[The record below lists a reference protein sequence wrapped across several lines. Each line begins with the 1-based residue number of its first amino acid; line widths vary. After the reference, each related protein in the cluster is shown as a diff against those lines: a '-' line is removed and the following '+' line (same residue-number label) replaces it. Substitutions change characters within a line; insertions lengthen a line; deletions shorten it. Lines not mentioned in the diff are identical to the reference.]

1 MNIIQVYF
9 YYPEAQKLHK
19 YNSCLAKTYRKFPIE
34 LAFGKGSLACDVDGK
49 MYIDLGSQTG
59 VNIFGAADD
68 IWLSAVTEQACKI
81 PHISNSYISLSQM
94 SLAELLCGRSGAE
107 RVFFSNSGAEANE
120 CAVKAARKYSAQ
132 KYACERSTVVT
143 LKGSFHGRT
152 ISMLSATGQAGFH
165 THFKPLTPGFEY
177 VDPSR
182 PDELFRLCKAGGVCA
197 VMLEC
202 VRGEG
207 GVLPLPYAFA
217 QALKKVTKEND
228 VLLICDEIQC
238 GLGRCGRLFAYENYG
253 FAPDIVT
260 LAKGLGGGLP
270 LGATLFFGKTA
281 DVLGEG
287 DHGSTFG
294 GNACACAG
302 AETVVRRLTD
312 ELFEEVRRKSALA
325 FDALCDA
332 KGIKKVR
339 GEGLMIGIETERPSY
354 EIAKKCAE
362 RGVLLTLAKGCIRL
376 LPALNIPESLL
387 LRGIEIIKN
396 VAAESVSK

>member
-1 MNIIQVYF
+1 MYF

-19 YNSCLAKTYRKFPIE
+19 YESHLAKTYKKFPIE
-34 LAFGKGSLACDVDGK
+34 IASGKGSLVYDAGGK

-59 VNIFGAADD
+59 VNIFGVSDNLW
-68 IWLSAVTEQACKI
+68 ISAVAEQAGKI
-81 PHISNSYISLSQM
+81 PHISNSYISAPQI
-94 SLAELLCGRSGAE
+94 SLAALLCERSGAE

-132 KYACERSTVVT
+132 KYTGERHTVIT
-143 LKGSFHGRT
+143 LQGSFHGRT

-165 THFKPLTPGFEY
+165 IDFTPLTPGFEY
-177 VDPSR
+177 VDPDR
-182 PDELFRLCKAGGVCA
+182 PDELLRLCETGKVCA
-197 VMLEC
+197 IMLEC

-207 GVLPLPYAFA
+207 GVLPLPESFA
-217 QALKKVTKEND
+217 QAVKKVTKEND
-228 VLLICDEIQC
+228 ILLICDEIQC

-253 FAPDIVT
+253 LAPDIVT

-302 AETVVRRLTD
+302 AETVIRRLTD
-312 ELFEEVRRKSALA
+312 DVFSEVRRKSALV
-325 FDALCDA
+325 FSALGGA

-362 RGVLLTLAKGCIRL
+362 RGVLLTLAKGCLRL
-376 LPALNIPESLL
+376 LPALNIPGNLL
-387 LRGIEIIKN
+387 LRGIEIIKS
-396 VAAESVSK
+396 VAEESVSK

>member
-1 MNIIQVYF
+1 MT
-9 YYPEAQKLHK
+9 EK
-19 YNSCLAKTYRKFPIE
+19 AKHLIRTYKKIPVEI
-34 LAFGKGSLACDVDGK
+34 AFGKGSLVFDPNGK

-59 VNIFGAADD
+59 VNILGSPDD
-68 IWLSAVTEQACKI
+68 IWLSAVTEQAGKI
-81 PHISNSYISLSQM
+81 PHISNSYISSPQI
-94 SLAELLCGRSGAE
+94 SFADLLCERSGAE

-132 KYACERSTVVT
+132 KYTGERHTVIT
-143 LKGSFHGRT
+143 LQGSFHGRT

-165 THFKPLTPGFEY
+165 IDFTPLTPGFEY
-177 VDPSR
+177 VDPTR
-182 PDELFRLCKAGGVCA
+182 PDELLRLCETGKICA

-207 GVLPLPYAFA
+207 GVIPLPEAFA
-217 QALKKVTKEND
+217 QAVERVTTEND
-228 VLLICDEIQC
+228 ILLICDEIQC

-253 FAPDIVT
+253 LTPDIVT

-270 LGATLFFGKTA
+270 LGATLFFDKTA
-281 DVLGEG
+281 DVLREG

-302 AETVVRRLTD
+302 AETVIRRLT
-312 ELFEEVRRKSALA
+312 ESLFAEVRRKSALVFSA
-325 FDALCDA
+325 FRGA

-354 EIAKKCAE
+354 EIAKKCAG
-362 RGVLLTLAKGCIRL
+362 RGVLVTLAKGCLRL
-376 LPALNIPESLL
+376 LPALNIPENLL
-387 LRGIEIIKN
+387 MRGVEIIKS
-396 VAAESVSK
+396 VAAESV

>member
-1 MNIIQVYF
+1 MT
-9 YYPEAQKLHK
+9 E
-19 YNSCLAKTYRKFPIE
+19 KTKHLIRTYKKIPVEI
-34 LAFGKGSLACDVDGK
+34 AFGKGSLVFDPNGK

-59 VNIFGAADD
+59 VNILGSPDD
-68 IWLSAVTEQACKI
+68 IWLSAVTEQAGKI
-81 PHISNSYISLSQM
+81 PHISNSYISSPQI
-94 SLAELLCGRSGAE
+94 SFADLLCERSGAE

-132 KYACERSTVVT
+132 KYTGERHTVIT
-143 LKGSFHGRT
+143 LQGSFHGRT

-165 THFKPLTPGFEY
+165 IDFTPLTPGFEY
-177 VDPSR
+177 VDPTR
-182 PDELFRLCKAGGVCA
+182 PDELLRLCETGKICA

-207 GVLPLPYAFA
+207 GVIPLPEAFA
-217 QALKKVTKEND
+217 QAVERVTTEND
-228 VLLICDEIQC
+228 ILLICDEIQC

-253 FAPDIVT
+253 LTPDIVT

-270 LGATLFFGKTA
+270 LGATLFFDKTA
-281 DVLGEG
+281 DVLREG

-302 AETVVRRLTD
+302 AETVIRRLT
-312 ELFEEVRRKSALA
+312 ESLFAEVRRKSALVFSA
-325 FDALCDA
+325 FRGA

-354 EIAKKCAE
+354 EIAKKCAG
-362 RGVLLTLAKGCIRL
+362 RGVLVTLAKGCLRL
-376 LPALNIPESLL
+376 LPALNIPENLL
-387 LRGIEIIKN
+387 MRGVEIIKS
-396 VAAESVSK
+396 VAAESV

>member
-1 MNIIQVYF
+1 MT
-9 YYPEAQKLHK
+9 E
-19 YNSCLAKTYRKFPIE
+19 KTKHLIRTYKKIPVEI
-34 LAFGKGSLACDVDGK
+34 AFGKGSLVFDPNGK
-49 MYIDLGSQTG
+49 MYIDLGAQTG
-59 VNIFGAADD
+59 VNILGAPDD
-68 IWLSAVTEQACKI
+68 IWLSAVTEQAGKM
-81 PHISNSYISLSQM
+81 PHISNSYISSPQI
-94 SLAELLCGRSGAE
+94 SFADLLCERSGAE
-107 RVFFSNSGAEANE
+107 RVFLSNSGAEANE

-132 KYACERSTVVT
+132 KYTDERYTVIT
-143 LKGSFHGRT
+143 LQGSFHGRT

-165 THFKPLTPGFEY
+165 IDFTPLTPGFEY
-177 VDPSR
+177 VDPNR
-182 PDELFRLCKAGGVCA
+182 PDGLFRLCETGKVCA
-197 VMLEC
+197 VMIEC

-207 GVLPLPYAFA
+207 GVLPLPEDFA
-217 QALKKVTKEND
+217 QAIKKATKEND
-228 VLLICDEIQC
+228 ILLICDEIQC

-253 FAPDIVT
+253 LAPDIVT

-281 DVLGEG
+281 DILGEG

-312 ELFEEVRRKSALA
+312 DVFSEVRRKSALV
-325 FDALCDA
+325 FGALRGAD
-332 KGIKKVR
+332 GIKKVR

-362 RGVLLTLAKGCIRL
+362 RGVLVTLAKGCLRL

-387 LRGIEIIKN
+387 MRGVEIIKS
-396 VAAESVSK
+396 VAAESVR